1 MAAPAQRDVEVGAG
15 PALDARWMAH
25 AARVMSLQAAWHRL
39 ALRGMDEVPRGAA
52 LLVGNHNGG
61 ANPVDGLFLI
71 EWYRRRGMSD
81 PVYVLAHEFFFKH
94 LRLTPL
100 LARLGVIRAALG
112 EAARRLREG
121 AKVLVFPGGDVDS
134 LRPWSARH
142 EVRFV
147 GRQGYARLAMETGA
161 PIVPVVTAG
170 AHESFVVLRQ
180 GRGVAR
186 AVGIARWLRFK
197 SFPVT
202 LSVPWGL
209 CVGPMAFL
217 PYVPLPAKV
226 TVEFGAPIE
235 PAQHPDAAS
244 LAGAVESVMGARLR
258 ALYAERRWP
267 VVG

>member
-1 MAAPAQRDVEVGAG
+1 MAAPTQREVEEGAG
-15 PALDARWMAH
+15 SALDARWMGR

-39 ALRGMDEVPRGAA
+39 ALRGMDEVPPGAA

-94 LRLTPL
+94 LRLSPL
-100 LARLGVIRAALG
+100 LARLGVIRADPAV
-112 EAARRLREG
+112 AARRLREG

-142 EVRFV
+142 EVRFA
-147 GRQGYARLAMETGA
+147 GREGYARLAMETGA
-161 PIVPVVTAG
+161 PVVPVVSAG
-170 AHESFVVLRQ
+170 AHESFVVLSQ
-180 GRGVAR
+180 GIGVAR
-186 AVGIARWLRFK
+186 ALGSARWLRFK

-202 LSVPWGL
+202 VSVPWGL
-209 CVGPMAFL
+209 GVGPMAFL

-226 TVEFGAPIE
+226 TVEFGAPID
-235 PAQHPDAAS
+235 PAMHPDAAS
-244 LAGAVESVMGARLR
+244 LAAAVESVMGARLR

>member
-1 MAAPAQRDVEVGAG
+1 MVTQTQRRAVAAGGHDP
-15 PALDARWMAH
+15 RWMEVAS
-25 AARVMSLQAAWHRL
+25 RVMSAQAAWHRL
-39 ALRGMDEVPRGAA
+39 ELRGMERVPRGAA

-71 EWYRRRGMSD
+71 EWYRSRGMTD

-100 LARLGVIRAALG
+100 LARLGVIRANPA
-112 EAARRLREG
+112 EAARVLRSG
-121 AKVLVFPGGDVDS
+121 AKVLVFPGGDADS
-134 LRPWSARH
+134 LRPWSARR
-142 EVRFV
+142 ELRFE

-180 GRGVAR
+180 GQGVAR
-186 AVGIARWLRFK
+186 AVGVTRWLRFK

-202 LSVPWGL
+202 LAFPWGL
-209 CVGPMAFL
+209 CVGPMAYL

-226 TVEFGAPIE
+226 TVEFGGAIE
-235 PAQHPDAAS
+235 STAHPDAAS
-244 LAGAVESVMGARLR
+244 LSGAVESAMSERLR

>member
-1 MAAPAQRDVEVGAG
+1 MVRPAG
-15 PALDARWMAH
+15 PAAADGAARSHDPRWVAR
-25 AARVMSLQAAWHRL
+25 ASRVMSAQAAWHRL
-39 ALRGMDEVPRGAA
+39 EVRGVAEVAPGAA

-71 EWYRRRGMSD
+71 EWYRQRGMTD

-100 LARLGVIRAALG
+100 LARLGVIRADPA

-121 AKVLVFPGGDVDS
+121 AKVLVFPGGDTDS
-134 LRPWSARH
+134 MRPWSARR

-161 PIVPVVTAG
+161 PIVPVATAG
-170 AHESFVVLRQ
+170 AHEGFVVLHQ
-180 GRGVAR
+180 GEGAAR
-186 AVGIARWLRFK
+186 ALGVTRWLK
-197 SFPVT
+197 YHSFPVT
-202 LSVPWGL
+202 LALPWGL
-209 CVGPMAFL
+209 CVGPAAYL
-217 PYVPLPAKV
+217 PYLPLPAKV
-226 TVEFGAPIE
+226 TVELGAPID
-235 PAQHPDAAS
+235 PAAHADAAS
-244 LAGAVESVMGARLR
+244 LAGAVESALGARLR